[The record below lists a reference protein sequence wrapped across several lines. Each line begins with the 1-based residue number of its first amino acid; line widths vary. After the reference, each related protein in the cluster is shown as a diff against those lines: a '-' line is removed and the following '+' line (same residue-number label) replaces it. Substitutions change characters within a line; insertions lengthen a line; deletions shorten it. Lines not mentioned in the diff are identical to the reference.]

1 MSAKQKIFLIFL
13 LLLIGIANA
22 VDLNIALKELNGTTT
37 IQEPGLYTQ
46 AFKIPEVLLPQ
57 EYIDHPERILDQA
70 NNKKKMYILNKLAR
84 DSWKRSFDQSLEYG
98 NQALEIAREAHLDFG
113 VVISLLTLA
122 ETYLHMEEYEKAS
135 GEYLEAESVIL
146 KLLDKKELPEIYDG
160 LTKVWIVANNEEKA
174 LEYVMKSYEL
184 QKQEGDVKSISDQ
197 LIKIGNVYF
206 HFSNYEQALDY
217 YYQALDIEDAN
228 QLVWRQGLIHHNLS
242 MAYYKLGDFA
252 EAQKN
257 INLLL
262 ENADQEKNKWEYTDG
277 LSFRG
282 YLQGKM
288 EKYELA
294 LDDYYAALK
303 IYKEIKD
310 FSSQIEI
317 LISIGNIQML
327 SGKIKQAKKT
337 YLQARDMA
345 NKYNHVTGLASLENN
360 LAVIAEI
367 NKDYDEAIEKNI
379 TSLNLEK
386 SDENMIGIITS
397 LYNLGNLYLSLSNYD
412 SSVKNFLQGLELSQD
427 LGEDFLIK
435 EIYFRLA
442 ELYTQTGDYKK
453 ALEFYQ
459 KYSDLNYELNIA
471 ELQTRFEVGK
481 KRYEMELLKKQNT
494 ILNLRESSLIL
505 QKSRMW
511 VGMISLAILVVLM
524 VWVNASK
531 SKVNKALKVEVRE
544 RSRTENELKKI
555 KSELEQR
562 VALRTSELTRLNES
576 LQNEVSDRR
585 QYQEKLELSLEE
597 KDVMMKEIHHRVK
610 NNMQVISSLLKMQA
624 NYIDDET
631 LVGIFD
637 DSYHR
642 VKSMS
647 LIHEKLYRSD
657 DLARIDFQDY
667 VQSLTSLL
675 MNTFTPPCQIDFEF
689 DLKDILL
696 DVNIAIPCGLIINEI
711 ITNSLKYA
719 FADREHGKVIINMTH
734 DLFNG
739 YILKI
744 KDNGIGLPE
753 GFDVNKTRSLGMRLV
768 YLLSEDQLEGKVE
781 IGSDKGTEF
790 TITFPGIST

>member
-13 LLLIGIANA
+13 LLLISIANA

-37 IQEPGLYTQ
+37 IKEPGIYSQ

-70 NNKKKMYILNKLAR
+70 SNKKKMYILNKLAR
-84 DSWKRSFDQSLEYG
+84 DSWKKSYDQSLEYG
-98 NQALEIAREAHLDFG
+98 NQALEVSRESHLDFG
-113 VVISLLTLA
+113 VVISLITLA
-122 ETYLHMEEYEKAS
+122 ETYLQMEEYEKAS
-135 GEYLEAESVIL
+135 EEYLEAESVIL
-146 KLLDKKELPEIYDG
+146 NLRDKKELLEIYDG
-160 LTKVWIVANNEEKA
+160 LTKVWIVANDEERA
-174 LEYVMKSYEL
+174 LEYAVKSYEL
-184 QKQEGDVKSISDQ
+184 QQIEGDIKSISDR
-197 LIKIGNVYF
+197 LIEIGNVYF
-206 HFSNYEQALDY
+206 HFSNYEKALDY
-217 YYQALDIEDAN
+217 YYQALDIEEAN
-228 QLVWRQGLIHHNLS
+228 QLVWRQGLIRHNLS

-262 ENADQEKNKWEYTDG
+262 ENADQGKNRWEYADG

-294 LDDYYAALK
+294 LQDYYAALK
-303 IYKEIKD
+303 IYNEIKD
-310 FSSQIEI
+310 FSSQVEI
-317 LISIGNIQML
+317 LISIGNIQIL
-327 SGKIKQAKKT
+327 SGKIKQAKDT
-337 YLQARDMA
+337 YLQAREMA
-345 NKYNHVTGLASLENN
+345 NRYNHVTGLASLENN

-367 NKDYDEAIEKNI
+367 NKDYDEAIKKNI

-386 SDENMIGIITS
+386 SDKNMIGIITS
-397 LYNLGNLYLSLSNYD
+397 LYNLGNLYLTLSNYD
-412 SSVKNFLQGLELSQD
+412 NSVKSFLQSLELSQG

-442 ELYTQTGDYKK
+442 ELYTQTGEYKK
-453 ALEFYQ
+453 ALEFHK

-471 ELQTRFEVGK
+471 DLQTRFEVGK
-481 KRYEMELLKKQNT
+481 KRYEVELLKKQNT
-494 ILNLRESSLIL
+494 ILNL

-511 VGMISLAILVVLM
+511 MGMLSLAILVVLM
-524 VWVNASK
+524 IWVNASK
-531 SKVNKALKVEVRE
+531 SKVNKALKIEVRE

-562 VALRTSELTRLNES
+562 VMLRTSELTRLNES

-631 LVGIFD
+631 IVGIFD

-675 MNTFTPPCQIDFEF
+675 MNTFTPPCQIEFEF
-689 DLKDILL
+689 NLRDILL

-719 FADREHGKVIINMTH
+719 FADRKHGKLIINMTH
-734 DLFNG
+734 DLFSG

-781 IGSDKGTEF
+781 IVSDNGTEF
-790 TITFPGIST
+790 IITFPGISS

>member
-1 MSAKQKIFLIFL
+1 MNAKKIVFLIIIL
-13 LLLIGIANA
+13 MITGLA
-22 VDLNIALKELNGTTT
+22 VAINLDIALKELRGTTR
-37 IQEPGLYTQ
+37 IKEPGVYSK
-46 AFKIPEVLLPQ
+46 AFQIPEVLLPQ
-57 EYIDHPERILDQA
+57 EYIDHPELILDQA

-84 DSWKRSFDQSLEYG
+84 DSWKRSYDQSILYG
-98 NQALEIAREAHLDFG
+98 NQALEVSRNAHLDFG
-113 VVISLLTLA
+113 IVISLITLA
-122 ETYLHMEEYEKAS
+122 ETFLQMEEYEKAS
-135 GEYLEAESVIL
+135 EKYLEAESVIL
-146 KLLDKKELPEIYDG
+146 KLRDKKELLEIYDG
-160 LTKVWIVANNEEKA
+160 LTKVWIIAKNKEKA
-174 LEYVMKSYEL
+174 LEYAIKSYEL
-184 QKQEGDVKSISDQ
+184 HLYEDNIKSVADQ
-197 LIKIGNVYF
+197 LIRIGNVYF
-206 HFSNYEQALDY
+206 KFEDYEKALDY

-228 QLVWRQGLIHHNLS
+228 QLVWRQGLIRHNLS

-262 ENADQEKNKWEYTDG
+262 ENADQVKNKWELADG

-288 EKYELA
+288 EKYDLA
-294 LDDYYAALK
+294 LQDYAAAMK
-303 IYKEIKD
+303 IYNEIKD
-310 FSSQIEI
+310 FSSQVE
-317 LISIGNIQML
+317 ISIGIGNVQLL
-327 SGKIKQAKKT
+327 SGKIRQANET

-345 NKYNHVTGLASLENN
+345 NKYNHVTGLAALENN

-367 NKDYDEAIEKNI
+367 NQDYDIAIKKNI

-386 SDENMIGIITS
+386 SDENSIGIITS
-397 LYNLGNLYLSLSNYD
+397 LYNLGNLYLTLSKYD
-412 SSVKNFLQGLELSQD
+412 NSVSSFLQSLEISLG

-442 ELYTQTGDYKK
+442 ELYAETGEYKK
-453 ALEFYQ
+453 ALDAHK
-459 KYSDLNYELNIA
+459 KYSELNYELNIA
-471 ELQTRFEVGK
+471 DLQTRFEVGK
-481 KRYEMELLKKQNT
+481 KRYEVELLKKQNT
-494 ILNLRESSLIL
+494 ILNL

-511 VGMISLAILVVLM
+511 IGMISLVIM
-524 VWVNASK
+524 VIVMIWVNASK
-531 SKVNKALKVEVRE
+531 SKVNKTLKIEVHE

-562 VALRTSELTRLNES
+562 VTLRTSELTRLNES
-576 LQNEVSDRR
+576 LQKEVSDRR

-631 LVGIFD
+631 IVGIFD

-647 LIHEKLYRSD
+647 LIHEKLYRSN

-667 VQSLTSLL
+667 VKSLTSLL

-689 DLKDILL
+689 DLKNILL

-719 FADREHGKVIINMTH
+719 FANKTHGKVVIQMTH
-734 DLFNG
+734 DLFSG

-744 KDNGIGLPE
+744 KDNGIGLPDD
-753 GFDVNKTRSLGMRLV
+753 FDVNKTRSLGMRLV
-768 YLLSEDQLEGKVE
+768 YLLSEDQLEGKVD
-781 IGSDKGTEF
+781 IVSDHGTEF

>member
-1 MSAKQKIFLIFL
+1 MTAKQKIIIIFL
-13 LLLIGIANA
+13 LLLTGIANA
-22 VDLNIALKELNGTTT
+22 VDINIALKELNGTTT
-37 IQEPGLYTQ
+37 IDEPGLYAQ

-98 NQALEIAREAHLDFG
+98 HQALEVAREAHIDFG
-113 VVISLLTLA
+113 IVISLITLA
-122 ETYLHMEEYEKAS
+122 ETYLQMEEYEKAS
-135 GEYLEAESVIL
+135 EEYLEAEVVIL
-146 KLLDKKELPEIYDG
+146 NLLDKKELLEIYDG
-160 LTKVWIVANNEEKA
+160 LTKVWIVAKEENKA
-174 LEYVMKSYEL
+174 LEYANKSYEL
-184 QKQEGDVKSISDQ
+184 QKLEGDVKSISDQ
-197 LIKIGNVYF
+197 LINIGNVYF
-206 HFSNYEQALDY
+206 HFSNYEKALDY

-228 QLVWRQGLIHHNLS
+228 QLVWRQGLIRHNLS
-242 MAYYKLGDFA
+242 MAYFKLGDFA

-262 ENADQEKNKWEYTDG
+262 ENADQGKNKWEYADG

-288 EKYELA
+288 EKYDLA
-294 LDDYYAALK
+294 LVDYYAALR
-303 IYKEIKD
+303 IYREIKD
-310 FSSQIEI
+310 FSSQVEI
-317 LISIGNIQML
+317 SISIGNIQLL
-327 SGKIKQAKKT
+327 SGKIKQAKET
-337 YLQARDMA
+337 YLKARDLA
-345 NKYNHVTGLASLENN
+345 NKYNHITGLASLENN

-367 NKDYDEAIEKNI
+367 NKDYDEAIKKNI

-386 SDENMIGIITS
+386 SDENKIGIITS
-397 LYNLGNLYLSLSNYD
+397 LYNLGNLYLTLSNYD
-412 SSVKNFLQGLELSQD
+412 NSVKSFLQSLELSQG

-435 EIYFRLA
+435 EIYYRLA
-442 ELYTQTGDYKK
+442 ELYTQTRDYEK
-453 ALEFYQ
+453 ALGFQ
-459 KYSDLNYELNIA
+459 KKYSDLNYNLNIA
-471 ELQTRFEVGK
+471 DLQTRFEVGK
-481 KRYEMELLKKQNT
+481 KRYEVELLKKQNT
-494 ILNLRESSLIL
+494 ILNL

-511 VGMISLAILVVLM
+511 MGMISLSILVVLM
-524 VWVNASK
+524 IWVNASK
-531 SKVNKALKVEVRE
+531 SKVNKTLKTEVRE
-544 RSRTENELKKI
+544 RSSTENELKKI

-562 VALRTSELTRLNES
+562 VALRTSELTRLNKS

-631 LVGIFD
+631 IVGIFD

-667 VQSLTSLL
+667 VQSLAGLL

-719 FADREHGKVIINMTH
+719 FPNREHGKVIINMNH
-734 DLFNG
+734 DLFTG

-781 IGSDKGTEF
+781 INSDNGTEF
-790 TITFPGIST
+790 IISFPGIST

>member
-1 MSAKQKIFLIFL
+1 MGTKQKIFLIFL
-13 LLLIGIANA
+13 LLLTCIANA
-22 VDLNIALKELNGTTT
+22 VDLNIALKELNGTTS
-37 IQEPGLYTQ
+37 IKEPGLYAQ

-70 NNKKKMYILNKLAR
+70 DNKKKMYILNKLAR
-84 DSWKRSFDQSLEYG
+84 DSWKRSFDQGLEYG
-98 NQALEIAREAHLDFG
+98 NQALEVAREAHLDFG
-113 VVISLLTLA
+113 IVISLITLA
-122 ETYLHMEEYEKAS
+122 ETYLQMEEYEKAS
-135 GEYLEAESVIL
+135 EEYLEAETVIL
-146 KLLDKKELPEIYDG
+146 KLRDKKELPEIYDG
-160 LTKVWIVANNEEKA
+160 LTKVWIVAKEEDKA
-174 LEYVMKSYEL
+174 LEYANKSYEL
-184 QKQEGDVKSISDQ
+184 QKIEDDVKSISDQ
-197 LIKIGNVYF
+197 LINIGNVYF
-206 HFSNYEQALDY
+206 HFSNYEKALDY

-228 QLVWRQGLIHHNLS
+228 QLIWRQGLIRHNLS

-262 ENADQEKNKWEYTDG
+262 ENADQGKNKWEYADG

-288 EKYELA
+288 EKYDLA
-294 LDDYYAALK
+294 LEDYYAALR
-303 IYKEIKD
+303 IYSEIKD
-310 FSSQIEI
+310 FSSQVEI
-317 LISIGNIQML
+317 SISIGNIQML
-327 SGKIKQAKKT
+327 SGKIKQAKET
-337 YLQARDMA
+337 YLEALDMA
-345 NKYNHVTGLASLENN
+345 NKYNHITGLAALENN

-367 NKDYDEAIEKNI
+367 NKDYDEAVKKNI

-386 SDENMIGIITS
+386 SDENNIGIITS
-397 LYNLGNLYLSLSNYD
+397 LYNLGNLYLTLSNYD
-412 SSVKNFLQGLELSQD
+412 NSVKSFLQGLELSQG

-435 EIYFRLA
+435 EIYYRLA
-442 ELYTQTGDYKK
+442 ELYAQTGDYQK
-453 ALEFYQ
+453 ALDFQ
-459 KYSDLNYELNIA
+459 IKYSDLNYKLNFA
-471 ELQTRFEVGK
+471 DLQTRFEVGK
-481 KRYEMELLKKQNT
+481 KRYEVELLKKQNT
-494 ILNLRESSLIL
+494 ILNL

-511 VGMISLAILVVLM
+511 MGMISLAILVLLM
-524 VWVNASK
+524 IWVNASK
-531 SKVNKALKVEVRE
+531 SKVNKTLKTEVNE

-562 VALRTSELTRLNES
+562 VSLRTSELTRLNKS

-624 NYIDDET
+624 NYIDDEKI
-631 LVGIFD
+631 VGIFD

-675 MNTFTPPCQIDFEF
+675 INTFTPPCQIEFEF

-719 FADREHGKVIINMTH
+719 FADREHGKVTINMNH
-734 DLFNG
+734 DLFSG

-753 GFDVNKTRSLGMRLV
+753 GFNVNKTRSLGMRLV

-781 IGSDKGTEF
+781 INSENGTEF
-790 TITFPGIST
+790 IISFPGIST

>member
-1 MSAKQKIFLIFL
+1 MVAKQRIFLILL

-22 VDLNIALKELNGTTT
+22 VDLNIALKELKGTTT
-37 IQEPGLYTQ
+37 IEEPGLYAQ

-57 EYIDHPERILDQA
+57 EYIDHPERILEQA
-70 NNKKKMYILNKLAR
+70 SNKKKMYILNKLAR
-84 DSWKRSFDQSLEYG
+84 DSWKKSYDQSLEYG
-98 NQALEIAREAHLDFG
+98 HQALEIARSSHIDFG

-135 GEYLEAESVIL
+135 EEYLEAESVIL
-146 KLLDKKELPEIYDG
+146 KLRDKKELPEIYDG
-160 LTKVWIVANNEEKA
+160 LTKVWIVAQNEEKA
-174 LEYVMKSYEL
+174 LEYAVKSYEL

-206 HFSNYEQALDY
+206 HFFNYEQALDY

-228 QLVWRQGLIHHNLS
+228 QLVWRQGLIRHNLS
-242 MAYYKLGDFA
+242 MAYFKLGDFA

-262 ENADQEKNKWEYTDG
+262 ENADQGKNRWEYADG
-277 LSFRG
+277 LGFRG
-282 YLQGKM
+282 YLHGKM
-288 EKYELA
+288 GKYELA
-294 LDDYYAALK
+294 LRDYNAALK
-303 IYKEIKD
+303 IYNEIKD

-317 LISIGNIQML
+317 LISIGNIQMR
-327 SGKIKQAKKT
+327 SGKIKQAKET

-367 NKDYDEAIEKNI
+367 NKNYDEAIKKNI

-397 LYNLGNLYLSLSNYD
+397 LYNLGNLYLILSNYD
-412 SSVKNFLQGLELSQD
+412 NSVKSFLQSLELSQG

-453 ALEFYQ
+453 ALEFHK

-471 ELQTRFEVGK
+471 DLQTRFEVGK
-481 KRYEMELLKKQNT
+481 KRYEVELLKKQNT
-494 ILNLRESSLIL
+494 ILNL

-511 VGMISLAILVVLM
+511 MGMISLAVLVVLM

-576 LQNEVSDRR
+576 LQKEVSDRR

-734 DLFNG
+734 DLFSG

-781 IGSDKGTEF
+781 IGSDNGTEF
-790 TITFPGIST
+790 IITFPGIST